1 MSKTDVNRSTA
12 YYALLRITRDQA
24 YANLELNNQIDRNRP
39 DAPAFV
45 RELVYT
51 VLRNRNYLDFL
62 LAQMVSRGFQKLRPQ
77 PLTLLRMGLAQILY
91 MDSVPDHAAVNET
104 VRLARK
110 HCVHQAG
117 MINGVLRT
125 YLRQADTLRKPDSI
139 RNVEERLSICYS
151 VDRSIAALWIDQ
163 YGPQKAESMLQAC
176 HRLPPLTVRVNTT
189 RIEPAELS
197 ERLAAQHI
205 QAAAKALSPRL
216 LELSGR
222 DILDST
228 EYREGLFS
236 PQGTGSLMAI
246 DALGAS
252 PGDTL
257 IDVCAAPGGKS
268 LAAAESMGNK
278 GRILAMDLYENKLR
292 EIQRQSGRLGLSII
306 ETVVHDGTKAID
318 AFAGTA
324 DKVICDVPCSGL
336 GVLRKKPEIR
346 YRAVE
351 NQGRALAEKQLA
363 ILEAA
368 STYLKPGGTLLYS
381 TCTVNRVENQEVTK
395 AFLKEHSSFRVL
407 REEQLL
413 PDEEPED
420 GFYYCTMRL
429 E

>member
-1 MSKTDVNRSTA
+1 
-12 YYALLRITRDQA
+12 
-24 YANLELNNQIDRNRP
+24 
-39 DAPAFV
+39 
-45 RELVYT
+45 
-51 VLRNRNYLDFL
+51 
-62 LAQMVSRGFQKLRPQ
+62 
-77 PLTLLRMGLAQILY
+77 
-91 MDSVPDHAAVNET
+91 
-104 VRLARK
+104 
-110 HCVHQAG
+110 
-117 MINGVLRT
+117 
-125 YLRQADTLRKPDSI
+125 
-139 RNVEERLSICYS
+139 
-151 VDRSIAALWIDQ
+151 
-163 YGPQKAESMLQAC
+163 
-176 HRLPPLTVRVNTT
+176 
-189 RIEPAELS
+189 
-197 ERLAAQHI
+197 
-205 QAAAKALSPRL
+205 
-216 LELSGR
+216 
-222 DILDST
+222 
-228 EYREGLFS
+228 
-236 PQGTGSLMAI
+236 
-246 DALGAS
+246 
-252 PGDTL
+252 
-257 IDVCAAPGGKS
+257 
-268 LAAAESMGNK
+268 
-278 GRILAMDLYENKLR
+278 MDLYENKLR

>member
-1 MSKTDVNRSTA
+1 
-12 YYALLRITRDQA
+12 
-24 YANLELNNQIDRNRP
+24 
-39 DAPAFV
+39 
-45 RELVYT
+45 
-51 VLRNRNYLDFL
+51 
-62 LAQMVSRGFQKLRPQ
+62 
-77 PLTLLRMGLAQILY
+77 
-91 MDSVPDHAAVNET
+91 
-104 VRLARK
+104 
-110 HCVHQAG
+110 

-163 YGPQKAESMLQAC
+163 YGLQKAESMLQAC